1 MLHPYYFIRL
11 FSQEAILTIRLE
23 VFMTM
28 KFHIAVLWVMTLYH
42 MLDG

>member
-23 VFMTM
+23 VFMT
-28 KFHIAVLWVMTLYH
+28 KEVHIAVFWVMTMCH
-42 MLDG
+42 TLDG